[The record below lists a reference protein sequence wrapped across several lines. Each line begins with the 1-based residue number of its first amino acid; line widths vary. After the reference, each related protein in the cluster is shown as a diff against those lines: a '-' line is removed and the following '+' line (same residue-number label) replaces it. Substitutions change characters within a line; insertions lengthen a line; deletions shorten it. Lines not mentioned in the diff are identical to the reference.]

1 MPNIHSKFQIY
12 FQTLSPLIFE
22 QVPAGAA
29 VDQFVHYSQLMNS
42 GRFQQFDHGEV
53 ENLKLYN
60 QATPPDYNLSNVKAP
75 VALYYAESDAVTVI
89 YDVERLWK
97 ELPNVIKKYMV
108 PHDRFNH
115 ADFVWG
121 LDAPRI
127 VYDELLKTM
136 ESIRN
141 SDES

>member
-1 MPNIHSKFQIY
+1 M
-12 FQTLSPLIFE
+12 
-22 QVPAGAA
+22 PAGAA
-29 VDQFVHYSQLMNS
+29 VDQFVHYSQLINS

-53 ENLKLYN
+53 ENLKRYN
-60 QATPPDYNLSNVKAP
+60 QATPPDYNLSNIKAP
-75 VALYYAESDAVTVI
+75 VALYYAESDAVTVTL
-89 YDVERLWK
+89 DVERLSK
-97 ELPNVIKKYMV
+97 ELPNVINKYKV
-108 PHDRFNH
+108 PHARFNH